1 MTRRD
6 PPSPAD
12 VGGSADQDARR
23 AANGPGTADQDA
35 QGRPLVWNVAG
46 LLGEGVGAMR
56 DYVFENVRLD
66 LGEDLRLAAPVSG
79 RVHLARTNR
88 GLLVDGDVTAVLAME
103 CARCLRDIEV
113 PITAEFESE
122 ARPSID
128 LATGAPVAPDP
139 ADEEDDVVRLSD
151 HHELDLERSVREA
164 IQLAEPIAPLDRPD
178 CPGLCVVCGLPLDE
192 GSHDH
197 PDDDVDPRL
206 EALRAFREE

>member
-1 MTRRD
+1 MTGRD
-6 PPSPAD
+6 PRSLAHT
-12 VGGSADQDARR
+12 GGS
-23 AANGPGTADQDA
+23 ADQDA

-56 DYVFENVRLD
+56 DYVFANVRLD
-66 LGEDLRLAAPVSG
+66 LGDDLRLAAPVSG

-88 GLLVDGDVTAVLAME
+88 GLLVDGDVEAVLAME

-128 LATGAPVAPDP
+128 LATGAPLPSDP

-192 GSHDH
+192 GVHDH